1 MKVLAKAK
9 KMKRYSDGGPVDDG
23 SALEAANNSSDS
35 QDIASSMS
43 AGERNT
49 ESDTSSKAAEA
60 SKPEYKS
67 FKEAFAAERKA
78 GNKTF
83 EYMGK
88 KYTTDVTAR
97 TEARDTGSDVARKAA
112 SHPKPALRAETQ
124 RDRAEAYVAKRAAA
138 RAEEAA
144 ADKSPKG
151 QDRIL
156 TGIKKNAGENKLMG
170 SVKLANGGVVRRA
183 TVKSHGKAC

>member
-1 MKVLAKAK
+1 MKALAKAK
-9 KMKRYSDGGPVDDG
+9 KMKRFSEGGEVEGDFVEAG
-23 SALEAANNSSDS
+23 SGPSEDAAP
-35 QDIASSMS
+35 M
-43 AGERNT
+43 E
-49 ESDTSSKAAEA
+49 TSESKAEA
-60 SKPEYKS
+60 PAKAEYKS

-88 KYTTDVTAR
+88 KYTTDVAAPR
-97 TEARDTGSDVARKAA
+97 KEAA
-112 SHPKPALRAETQ
+112 KPAAPAPKAPLRQETMRERAES
-124 RDRAEAYVAKRAAA
+124 YVAKRAAA
-138 RAEEAA
+138 RAEAAA

-151 QDRIL
+151 QDRIF

-170 SVKLANGGVVRRA
+170 VGKYANGGVVKRA

>member
-9 KMKRYSDGGPVDDG
+9 SMKRFSEGGEVD
-23 SALEAANNSSDS
+23 AMEEANKSEES
-35 QDIASSMS
+35 QDIAKSMG
-43 AGERNT
+43 AGEKNT
-49 ESDTSSKAAEA
+49 E

-88 KYTTDVTAR
+88 KYTTDVTSR
-97 TEARDTGSDVARKAA
+97 TSARDTGSDVARKAA
-112 SHPKPALRAETQ
+112 SYPKPAPRAQTQ
-124 RDRAEAYVAKRAAA
+124 RDSAEAYVAKRAAA
-138 RAEEAA
+138 RAEAAA
-144 ADKSPKG
+144 ADKTPRG

-156 TGIKKNAGENKLMG
+156 TGITKNAGENKFMG
-170 SVKLANGGVVRRA
+170 VGKYANGGVVRRA

>member
-1 MKVLAKAK
+1 MKALAKAK
-9 KMKRYSDGGPVDDG
+9 SMKRYSNGGEVDDG
-23 SALEAANNSSDS
+23 SALEAANNSAES
-35 QDIASSMS
+35 QDIAKSMG

-49 ESDTSSKAAEA
+49 ESD
-60 SKPEYKS
+60 KPEYKS

-88 KYTTDVTAR
+88 KYTTDVAAR

-112 SHPKPALRAETQ
+112 SYPKPAPRAQTQ
-124 RDRAEAYVAKRAAA
+124 RDLAEAYVAKRAAA

-144 ADKSPKG
+144 NPARGRSG
-151 QDRIL
+151 
-156 TGIKKNAGENKLMG
+156 
-170 SVKLANGGVVRRA
+170 VKLANGGVVRRA
-183 TVKSHGKAC
+183 VVKSHGKAC

>member
-9 KMKRYSDGGPVDDG
+9 SMKRFAEGGEVEGGDFIEAG
-23 SALEAANNSSDS
+23 SGPSE
-35 QDIASSMS
+35 
-43 AGERNT
+43 
-49 ESDTSSKAAEA
+49 DTSAPEAPAAAEP

-88 KYTTDVTAR
+88 KYTTDVAAPR
-97 TEARDTGSDVARKAA
+97 KEAA
-112 SHPKPALRAETQ
+112 KPAEPEKKAPLRQETM
-124 RDRAEAYVAKRAAA
+124 RERAEAYVAKRAAA
-138 RAEEAA
+138 RAEAAA

>member
-9 KMKRYSDGGPVDDG
+9 SMKRFSEGGEVD
-23 SALEAANNSSDS
+23 AMEEANKSEES
-35 QDIASSMS
+35 QDIAKSMG
-43 AGERNT
+43 AGEKNT
-49 ESDTSSKAAEA
+49 ES

-88 KYTTDVTAR
+88 KYTTDVSSV
-97 TEARDTGSDVARKAA
+97 RDTGSDVARKAA
-112 SHPKPALRAETQ
+112 SYPKPAPRAQTQ
-124 RDRAEAYVAKRAAA
+124 RDLAEAYVAKRAAA
-138 RAEEAA
+138 RAETAA
-144 ADKSPKG
+144 NPPRG
-151 QDRIL
+151 R
-156 TGIKKNAGENKLMG
+156 GG
-170 SVKLANGGVVRRA
+170 VKLANGGLVQRA

>member
-1 MKVLAKAK
+1 MKALAKAK
-9 KMKRYSDGGPVDDG
+9 SMKRYSDGGEVIDYIEP
-23 SALEAANNSSDS
+23 SSGPS
-35 QDIASSMS
+35 ESASS
-43 AGERNT
+43 
-49 ESDTSSKAAEA
+49 SSAAEEP

-88 KYTTDVTAR
+88 KYTTDVASR

-112 SHPKPALRAETQ
+112 SYPKPAPRAQTQ
-124 RDRAEAYVAKRAAA
+124 RDLAEAYVAKRAAA

-144 ADKSPKG
+144 NPARGRSG
-151 QDRIL
+151 
-156 TGIKKNAGENKLMG
+156 
-170 SVKLANGGVVRRA
+170 VKLANGGVVRRA
-183 TVKSHGKAC
+183 VVKSHGKAC

>member
-1 MKVLAKAK
+1 MKALAKAK
-9 KMKRYSDGGPVDDG
+9 KMKRFSEGGEVEGDFVEAG
-23 SALEAANNSSDS
+23 SGPSEDAAPMEAS
-35 QDIASSMS
+35 
-43 AGERNT
+43 E
-49 ESDTSSKAAEA
+49 SKAEA
-60 SKPEYKS
+60 PAKAEYKS

-88 KYTTDVTAR
+88 KYTTDVAAPR
-97 TEARDTGSDVARKAA
+97 KEAA
-112 SHPKPALRAETQ
+112 KPAAPATKAPLRQETMRERAES
-124 RDRAEAYVAKRAAA
+124 YVAKRAAA
-138 RAEEAA
+138 RAEAAA

-156 TGIKKNAGENKLMG
+156 VGIKKNAGENKLMG
-170 SVKLANGGVVRRA
+170 VGKYANGGVVKRA

>member
-1 MKVLAKAK
+1 MKALAKAK
-9 KMKRYSDGGPVDDG
+9 SMKRYSEGGEVDAMEEANQ
-23 SALEAANNSSDS
+23 SAES
-35 QDIASSMS
+35 QDIAKSMG

-49 ESDTSSKAAEA
+49 ESD
-60 SKPEYKS
+60 KPEYKS

-88 KYTTDVTAR
+88 KYTTDVTSR

-112 SHPKPALRAETQ
+112 SYPKPAPRAQTQ
-124 RDRAEAYVAKRAAA
+124 RDLAEAYVAKRAAA

-144 ADKSPKG
+144 ADKTPRG

-183 TVKSHGKAC
+183 SVKSHGKSC